1 MGKKNKILDQVIT
14 EGQKNRPEL
23 EPSLIDKFFRMISR
37 YFSLVFIKLKF
48 KPNIITTFAIIS
60 SIFGG
65 YFLGQGSSSGYTIGA
80 LCFFLFL
87 LFDYCDGE
95 MARTLKMHSISGNYL
110 DYFAHFV
117 MFSSF
122 MIGLSYGIYMY
133 HSTSIVLVLGL
144 CGVSGILLGSI
155 SDLLISKIIIIE
167 KLREKK
173 KLPLSNK
180 EVEYLVPGNA
190 FNNDNF
196 EINDVSL
203 IRKTIRLLLGPAGGD
218 QLLFFYIPFSVIIY
232 FFPFAI
238 VKKWDMR
245 IIDIYFFYVFT
256 INTLLPFLALYM
268 NIRNK
273 KSEKMYNDIF
283 REKE

>member
-1 MGKKNKILDQVIT
+1 M
-14 EGQKNRPEL
+14 
-23 EPSLIDKFFRMISR
+23 
-37 YFSLVFIKLKF
+37 FIKLNF

-122 MIGLSYGIYMY
+122 MIGLSYGIYKY
-133 HSTSIVLVLGL
+133 HSTGIVLVLGF

-173 KLPLSNK
+173 LPLSNK
-180 EVEYLVPGNA
+180 EVEYSVPGNLS
-190 FNNDNF
+190 NNDNF

-218 QLLFFYIPFSVIIY
+218 QLLIFYIPFSVIIY

-256 INTLLPFLALYM
+256 INTLLPFLTLYM

-273 KSEKMYNDIF
+273 KSF
-283 REKE
+283 REKK